1 MFFHSFQVKL
11 TDITMQNAQLKESI
25 VKSIAKVLEGS
36 DETFDNEI
44 IKEMDLSVEDEKQ
57 LFDGIQRIK
66 SLADFSVKNNL
77 RLLVDAE
84 YTYMNEG

>member
-1 MFFHSFQVKL
+1 MH
-11 TDITMQNAQLKESI
+11 NAQLKESI
-25 VKSIAKVLEGS
+25 VNSIAKVLEGT

>member
-1 MFFHSFQVKL
+1 
-11 TDITMQNAQLKESI
+11 MQNAQLKESI